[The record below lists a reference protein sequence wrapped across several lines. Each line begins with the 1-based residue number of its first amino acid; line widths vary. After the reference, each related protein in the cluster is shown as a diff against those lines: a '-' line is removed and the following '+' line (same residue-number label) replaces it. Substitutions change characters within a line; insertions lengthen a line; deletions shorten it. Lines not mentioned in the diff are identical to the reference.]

1 MSWLKKVGKGLG
13 KVGGGVKTALASTAA
28 LEVAEI
34 LAKDSTG
41 LPEEVVHGAK
51 FALQLMILYR
61 AFHINPDGTPSSVPY
76 EPPTGKKKTKGS

>member
-34 LAKDSTG
+34 LAKDSSG
-41 LPEEVVHGAK
+41 LPPEVVHGAK

-61 AFHINPDGTPSSVPY
+61 AFGVNPDGTPAEVPY
-76 EPPTGKKKTKGS
+76 DPPKKTKGR

>member
-34 LAKDSTG
+34 LAKDSSG
-41 LPEEVVHGAK
+41 LPPEVVRGARL
-51 FALQLMILYR
+51 ALQMIILYR
-61 AFHINPDGTPSSVPY
+61 AFGVNPDGTPATQPY
-76 EPPTGKKKTKGS
+76 TPPKVAKGQ